1 MEETDTELRAR
12 LVHRLATQRMFDAR
26 VLAALRRVPRHEF
39 VPAAERERAYDN
51 RPLAIGHGQT
61 ISQPLIVALMTDL
74 AGVRDGTRVLEIG
87 TGSGYQ
93 TAILAALGAE
103 VFSVEILEP
112 LARSA
117 RATLESLGL
126 AARVQF
132 RVGDGSVG
140 WPEAAPFDAILVT
153 AAPAVIPQALPEQLA
168 LGGRLVIP
176 VGRQEQEL
184 RLVLRTAFGFDERVV
199 TPVSFVPM
207 TGPSAAPEPTHSA

>member
-1 MEETDTELRAR
+1 MEKTDTELRAR

-26 VLAALRRVPRHEF
+26 VLSALRRVPRHEF
-39 VPAAERERAYDN
+39 VPEAERERAYEN
-51 RPLAIGHGQT
+51 RPLGIGHGQT

-74 AGVRDGTRVLEIG
+74 AEVRDGTRVLEIG

-93 TAILAALGAE
+93 TAVLAALGAE

-126 AARVQF
+126 SARVHY

-140 WPEAAPFDAILVT
+140 WPEAAPFGAILVT
-153 AAPAVIPQALPEQLA
+153 AAPAVIPEALPRQLA

-176 VGRQEQEL
+176 VGRDEQ
-184 RLVLRTAFGFDERVV
+184 RLHLVSRSASGFDERVI

-207 TGPSAAPEPTHSA
+207 TGPSAAREPTHSP